1 MEGKTKSKKNRLS
14 KMYSHQNLLH
24 LGQILKERRE
34 DQGLSLRKISEW
46 TKISASTLQAIEE
59 AKADSLPAY
68 VYLRGFILSYAKAL
82 GMDEKEVEKEL
93 KTLLS
98 PKEPEGMSP
107 PSSHSPESFIE
118 KDMRLTPIILAVS
131 ILFVIFC
138 ILALS
143 SYISSYKKEKT
154 SESSF
159 SLEEKRELKPLK
171 KPLSL
176 TNKKDVQK
184 PPGREEKPLPESS
197 SLPLKKQVVQ
207 TQPLEVVVKAIG
219 EVKVFYKV
227 DKGAMEEVSLSED
240 QFEVLKAQENIFIR
254 TNYSDL
260 VYIFLNGEDQGPFGS
275 GGEKEKYFYP
285 EKEIKIKKKLKE
297 KER

>member
-1 MEGKTKSKKNRLS
+1 
-14 KMYSHQNLLH
+14 MYSHQNLLH

-143 SYISSYKKEKT
+143 SYKKEKT
-154 SESSF
+154 SEIPF
-159 SLEEKRELKPLK
+159 SLEKKKEIKPIK
-171 KPLSL
+171 KPLSP

-184 PPGREEKPLPESS
+184 PPGQEEKPLPESS
-197 SLPLKKQVVQ
+197 SLPLKKPVVQ

-240 QFEVLKAQENIFIR
+240 QFEVLKGQENIFIR
-254 TNYSDL
+254 TNHSDL

-275 GGEKEKYFYP
+275 GGEKEKYFYS